1 MEKVRKVKSGCWDL
15 SPLPVFIYQ
24 VQSPTRAFDV
34 TEFIVSVLVES
45 SPHHPSPSIP
55 AFTLWAQREEC
66 EERHAAPPGWFGVF

>member
-45 SPHHPSPSIP
+45 SPHHPSP
-55 AFTLWAQREEC
+55 R
-66 EERHAAPPGWFGVF
+66 